1 MPSIS
6 VPAALA
12 IGAGVSGVAAVA
24 GSALQSNATSSAAN
38 KAVGAQQNEQ
48 TQERADLAPW
58 TGTGGSANTATTNL
72 LGLNGP
78 DAANAAMANFQSSPG
93 YQFQLQQGLRSTD
106 AGAAASGMLRS
117 GATLKAEQ
125 TFGEG
130 LANQDFT
137 NYYNRLFDMSK
148 LGESAAAGMGAADI
162 STGTGIAQTDLS
174 AGSAQANI
182 YGNAA
187 QTVGNTGNTLANYS
201 IYQNALGPN
210 ANQNFVDSGNFD
222 Y

>member
-1 MPSIS
+1 MPFA
-6 VPAALA
+6 VA
-12 IGAGVSGVAAVA
+12 AGVGAVAGLA
-24 GSALQSNATSSAAN
+24 GSALQANATSSAAD
-38 KAVGAQQNEQ
+38 KATAAQQQ
-48 TQERADLAPW
+48 AQAQERADLAPW

-72 LGLNGP
+72 LDGNGP

-93 YQFQLQQGLRSTD
+93 YQFQLQQGLRATD

-130 LANQDFT
+130 LADQDFT

-148 LGESAAAGMGAADI
+148 LGESAAAGTGAADI

-182 YGNAA
+182 AGTAK
-187 QTVGNTGNTLANYS
+187 TVGNSGNTLANYS

-210 ANQNFVDSGNFD
+210 ANQNFVDSGTFG
-222 Y
+222 